1 MELREIYTRLEE
13 IDEALVELYIER
25 LRQNAEIAE
34 YKRKHAL
41 SIPNAEFEARKIEA
55 VRRETGDRFQQEALE
70 ELYKQILAVS
80 RRYQYLIQA
89 RHGIQ
94 TDTGFR
100 VVDMLPEPRCVVY
113 QGVEGA
119 YGNMAAVSYFKD
131 CGSVSFYHV
140 SDFEAALIEV
150 EEGRADYAVLPIE
163 NSTAGSVVDTYDLL
177 MHHAVNLVG
186 ECFLPIRHALL
197 ALPGVRLEEIR
208 RVYSHPQGLRQCAEF
223 FARHPQLKPCAC
235 SNTAVAAKKI
245 REEQDRSQ
253 AAIASAYAG
262 KLYGLEAVAEDVSI
276 QKENTTRFIVAGP
289 EKIYRY
295 DAKKV
300 SLILETA
307 HESGALYN
315 ILGNFLFNHIN
326 MVRLESR
333 PIPDVSWEY
342 RFFIDIEG
350 NLNQPGVINAV
361 NSISKQARG
370 LRILGCY

>member
-100 VVDMLPEPRCVVY
+100 VVDMLPEPRRVVY

-197 ALPGVRLEEIR
+197 ALPGVLQEEIR
-208 RVYSHPQGLRQCAEF
+208 RVYSHPQ
-223 FARHPQLKPCAC
+223 
-235 SNTAVAAKKI
+235 
-245 REEQDRSQ
+245 
-253 AAIASAYAG
+253 
-262 KLYGLEAVAEDVSI
+262 
-276 QKENTTRFIVAGP
+276 
-289 EKIYRY
+289 
-295 DAKKV
+295 
-300 SLILETA
+300 
-307 HESGALYN
+307 
-315 ILGNFLFNHIN
+315 
-326 MVRLESR
+326 
-333 PIPDVSWEY
+333 
-342 RFFIDIEG
+342 
-350 NLNQPGVINAV
+350 
-361 NSISKQARG
+361 
-370 LRILGCY
+370 